1 MSLEPDEIRHMLEDA
16 LKALAGSNGGS
27 LARQIKP
34 VLLANLDRGRIQGS
48 TDGDPNRLQVYVWRV
63 AEIFTALNPYLH
75 QLQTEQSYEAWE
87 PLYERM
93 QTWAYNFFLRKG
105 FLADENTRE
114 IAIECASDAA
124 ANLLSAHF
132 PYDTEFDAWAHIIV
146 QNAGRKYIRKNLK
159 KSMVPEDKKV
169 ELDDD
174 LPDPYTPLLELSA
187 LQKEFGQELAKAL
200 EQLTEARRTVIQ
212 AIYLDEL
219 EPEEVARRMG
229 KSVGAIYGLQFH
241 GLEDL
246 RKILS
251 PIRDNLNE

>member
-1 MSLEPDEIRHMLEDA
+1 MLEDN
-16 LKALAGSNGGS
+16 LKVLAESKGGS

-34 VLLANLDRGRIQGS
+34 VLLTNLDRGRIHGAIA
-48 TDGDPNRLQVYVWRV
+48 DDPDRLQAYVGLV
-63 AEIFTALNPYLH
+63 AETFIALNRYLH
-75 QLQTEQSYEAWE
+75 QLQIEQSSEAWE
-87 PLYERM
+87 PLFERM

-124 ANLLSAHF
+124 FNLLRAHF

-146 QNAGRKYIRKNLK
+146 QNACRKFIHKNLK
-159 KSMVPEDKKV
+159 KSIVPEDKKV
-169 ELDDD
+169 ELDED
-174 LPDPYTPLLELSA
+174 LPDPSLLELA
-187 LQKEFGQELAKAL
+187 LLQKEFGEQLEQALA
-200 EQLTEARRTVIQ
+200 QLTEARRTVIQ
-212 AIYLDEL
+212 AIYLDSL
-219 EPEEVARRMG
+219 EPVEIARRMG

>member
-1 MSLEPDEIRHMLEDA
+1 MNQETQTVQQMLEDI
-16 LKALAGSNGGS
+16 LKALAESKGRS

-34 VLLANLDRGRIQGS
+34 ILLANLDRGRIQGA
-48 TDGDPNRLQVYVWRV
+48 TAGDPDRLHAYVLFV
-63 AEIFTALNPYLH
+63 AETFTALSPYLH
-75 QLQTEQSYEAWE
+75 QLQIEQNREAWE
-87 PLYERM
+87 PLFERM

-124 ANLLSAHF
+124 SNLLRAHF
-132 PYDTEFDAWAHIIV
+132 PYDTQFDPWAHIIV
-146 QNAGRKYIRKNLK
+146 QNACRKYIQKNLR

-174 LPDPYTPLLELSA
+174 LPDPSLLELSV
-187 LQKEFGQELAKAL
+187 LQKEFGEQLTKAL
-200 EQLTEARRTVIQ
+200 DQLTEARRAVIR
-212 AIYLDEL
+212 AIYFEEL
-219 EPEEVARRMG
+219 EPLEIARRMG
-229 KSVGAIYGLQFH
+229 KSVSAIYGLQFH
-241 GLEDL
+241 ALEDL